1 MNIEVEKNRIFFND
15 GNNRQEIHP
24 FWLRERVEN
33 KEFLDEIT
41 QQRLFDPS
49 NLPVSYT
56 HLTLPTKQPV

>member
-1 MNIEVEKNRIFFND
+1 MKIELTDNKVFFEKQ
-15 GNNRQEIHP
+15 GTKKEIHP

-49 NLPVSYT
+49 ILQTNILIEKV
-56 HLTLPTKQPV
+56 KM

>member
-49 NLPVSYT
+49 NLQT
-56 HLTLPTKQPV
+56 NIL

>member
-15 GNNRQEIHP
+15 GNIRQEIHP

-41 QQRLFDPS
+41 QQRLFVACIFH
-49 NLPVSYT
+49 NYIFFV
-56 HLTLPTKQPV
+56 

>member
-1 MNIEVEKNRIFFND
+1 MKIQLNENKIFY
-15 GNNRQEIHP
+15 NNGKSIQEIHP

-49 NLPVSYT
+49 NCLLYT
-56 HLTLPTKQPV
+56 SPSPRD